1 MSVWVNRA
9 NAIESKRNK
18 ANASFVYR
26 DIYSAEERDQ
36 VIDELNPQAI
46 DKDITLILMRC
57 YD

>member
-1 MSVWVNRA
+1 MSAWINRA
-9 NAIESKRNK
+9 SAVEAKRNK

-26 DIYSAEERDQ
+26 DVYSSEEREQ